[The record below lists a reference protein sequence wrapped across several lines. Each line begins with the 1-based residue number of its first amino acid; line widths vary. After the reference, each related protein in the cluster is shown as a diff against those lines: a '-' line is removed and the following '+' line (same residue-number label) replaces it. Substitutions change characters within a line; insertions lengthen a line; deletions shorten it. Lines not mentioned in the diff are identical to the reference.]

1 MSWSLMVRSI
11 KMHLRFNV
19 LLSFSF
25 EMRRVF
31 NMAGDLC
38 FVGLGYEHLTMCKCL
53 HLMNWLM
60 VNGTKWLEFH
70 LSSHF
75 ALMLSPLMIM
85 LVVVT
90 VLVISASAIVL
101 PVLIVNNSLWLIM
114 SSTMMIV
121 VDIPS
126 VHRGS
131 LSFMVLYGVVL
142 WGVMLW
148 SMVHWGMVGLMM
160 AWIISVAVKWKHVHF
175 TFMLNSMLGLRLNC
189 LEEIIVFVLNVM
201 HQLSSFMKTEIVAL
215 EAITMVNRTSEVILF
230 PSIIVRLV
238 LVIIITVLV
247 VYDGTVAEVFAVNLV
262 SVVLWVQL
270 LMVLLLIDTLINV
283 EYRPISGF
291 FKVMILSI
299 SMKVVIVSSCLVIP
313 VINTMNSIVILVAV
327 FNDML
332 TVMVNFL
339 GRQMSSTVHIGVQKL
354 FVGWEGL
361 SMLVVNQVRLLML
374 VMSLLMMHSLVLVLI
389 WSGIVMRDLA
399 MVRKVISNSFD
410 TVCLLMMLSRT
421 TVKSL
426 LVSMAEHLSIPSWVT
441 ALMVGIM
448 ERFPLISLG
457 ESIRV
462 STVLHMPEVGVLV
475 ILVLEMAL
483 VLLLEDIVVLVRLSE
498 LLTKGGLMLIGG
510 LRLDRDH
517 LCGTV
522 VLSGVQRLW
531 NIRLH
536 LQH

>member
-1 MSWSLMVRSI
+1 
-11 KMHLRFNV
+11 MHLSFNV

-31 NMAGDLC
+31 NMAGNLC
-38 FVGLGYEHLTMCKCL
+38 CVGLGYEHLTMCKRL

-70 LSSHF
+70 LSNHF

-90 VLVISASAIVL
+90 VLVVSTLLDVL
-101 PVLIVNNSLWLIM
+101 PVLIVIKSLLLIM
-114 SSTMMIV
+114 RSTMVIV

-131 LSFMVLYGVVL
+131 LSFMMLWSVVLWGMVFWGVVL
-142 WGVMLW
+142 WGIVLW
-148 SMVHWGMVGLMM
+148 SVVHWGVVGLMM
-160 AWIISVAVKWKHVHF
+160 AVIISVAVKWKHVHF
-175 TFMLNSMLGLRLNC
+175 TFNIMVLNSMLGLRLNC
-189 LEEIIVFVLNVM
+189 MEEIIVFVLNVM
-201 HQLSSFMKTEIVAL
+201 HQLSSFMKAEIVAL

-238 LVIIITVLV
+238 LMIIITVLV

-270 LMVLLLIDTLINV
+270 LMVPLLVDMLINV
-283 EYRPISGF
+283 EDRPFSGF

-299 SMKVVIVSSCLVIP
+299 SMKVVIVSRCLVIP
-313 VINTMNSIVILVAV
+313 VINTMNSIVILMAVAV
-327 FNDML
+327 SNDML

-339 GRQMSSTVHIGVQKL
+339 GGQMSSTVHIGVQEL

-399 MVRKVISNSFD
+399 MVREVISNSFD

-441 ALMVGIM
+441 TFMV
-448 ERFPLISLG
+448 R
-457 ESIRV
+457 R
-462 STVLHMPEVGVLV
+462 
-475 ILVLEMAL
+475 
-483 VLLLEDIVVLVRLSE
+483 
-498 LLTKGGLMLIGG
+498 
-510 LRLDRDH
+510 
-517 LCGTV
+517 
-522 VLSGVQRLW
+522 
-531 NIRLH
+531 
-536 LQH
+536 